1 MSEVDD
7 FLKKIS
13 SNTKKQTTNTNLD
26 DILSKFRTFSV
37 NSDIEINK
45 EILNGSQQSEI
56 LDQQTTNFSP
66 QTNVT
71 TTDIDEILNK
81 TKTNSVLG
89 NSNNYLSND
98 LPDFQ
103 KKEEEKNEEK
113 EKNNLVGLQ
122 EKKKTNFSIDSLLGL
137 STNNEIEEEEEE
149 EHNLMISN
157 QLENQQQ
164 STKNESQI
172 YKRSIDDILHH
183 INYKKKPTSTNS
195 NFQKQ
200 SSNQIDEL
208 LNRVKNSKSSENQN
222 YQEENQTTSYKSDIE
237 KILEKKENKSNFNNN
252 NEDENNLNRNQ
263 GNSLH
268 QDNSFTS
275 IDDIL
280 SRTKSLNVQSS
291 QYSNNLKK
299 NIQNQDQIQTNENN
313 NYYGNHTKDNENE
326 NKLKENQNNNYNE
339 NNNFTSI
346 DDILSRTKSTTIQ
359 SSQYSNNL
367 NKSIQNS
374 NQIQTNENNFI
385 QNNSKDNENENKLK
399 ENQNNNYNDN
409 NSFTSIDAIL
419 SRTKSLNIQSSQ
431 YSNNLKTNIQNI
443 DQIQTNE
450 NDYIQKNNSKDNEN
464 ENKLKENQNN
474 NYNENNNFTS
484 IDDILSRA
492 KSLNTQSS
500 QYSNNLN
507 KSIQN
512 SSQIQTNENNNYYG
526 NNNEDNENE
535 NKLKENQN
543 NNHNDNN
550 SFTSID
556 AILSR
561 TKSLNVQSSQYSNN
575 LNKNIQNSSQIQ
587 TNENNFIQKNN
598 SKDNENENKL
608 KENKNNNYNENN
620 SFTSIDAILSRTK
633 STTIQSSQYSNNLNK
648 SIQNSNQIQTNE
660 NNNYYDINKD
670 NENENKLKENQ
681 NNNYNDNNSF
691 TSIDALL
698 SRTKSTNIQSSQYSN
713 NLNKNIQNSDQIQT
727 NENNNY
733 YDINSEDNENENKLK
748 ENQNN
753 NYNENNNFTSI
764 DDILSRTK
772 SQNVQSSQ
780 YSNNLDESIEN
791 ANNLLASNIPEQ
803 INNQKSINT
812 QNGFGSDIDQF
823 IKQIS
828 DNSSNNSLIDN
839 LINQNNRFESQN
851 ESNIKQNSQTINEP
865 DELESYQ
872 YQDKEQEQEQEY
884 EQLKSQE
891 KEEENNKM
899 NQKTYSN
906 NNSIYSNDIEY
917 LLSRAKSS
925 KKINEN
931 NFSTKEKETQETINN
946 ILNIQ
951 QEQEQVQDQETKFS
965 NDYKNKYTNKIDS
978 LLKKNKKKKQLRKI
992 NTENQ
997 DYRNSSF
1004 DEIDRLVSLAKLTNL
1019 TKSNENLENDFIENT
1034 ENNEVEI
1041 EKTNSNLKKTNKV
1054 SSFEN
1059 ENNMDIESKS
1069 TEEINENIK
1078 LNGQETER
1086 EREREKEKE
1095 IKQLM
1100 NIYKNKQNEYLQLK
1114 NKLDDLD
1121 KEDEEFENNK
1131 KNNKSIEINIEN
1143 NNTKKSKALSI
1154 LINLNDQL
1162 CKSHDQYQT
1171 NISYLIDHF
1180 DLKLKNNSM
1189 EVVNKLQEIFE
1200 NNKNNKTRKLKQ
1212 PFKSRKLLS
1221 KILNNY
1227 LRSLNLPYFREKILD
1242 KINEM
1247 INKDINIF
1255 EENTIL
1261 IIKNK
1266 LIRLLKNTVLVDKE
1280 EGNIFNTLETIFNL
1294 FYFSTLFR
1302 KNLTRYLVNY
1312 LKMNNIIN
1320 QFPKIHNKL
1329 KNLNKK
1335 QQQGENV
1342 PLKDEDDDKDG
1353 EDENDNNKYFINNL
1367 IENIFLEF
1375 DEYLYGYPE
1384 ETRIRDFLT
1393 QLFTNLNLDNPGNLA
1408 NDITINSFKM
1418 TTNIFFKELFKQLID
1433 EQNFKEIELIS
1444 KKILFE
1450 HGQVYSELIESCQAT
1465 NLKRYFKKNDIFF
1478 LIALMEYT
1486 SNRNNLKEMIYKL
1499 SNNLFPLF
1507 NSLGIT
1513 DELIRIGFTL
1523 SISTSNSIQGIF
1535 QSDDLLIKLMI
1546 TYFKV
1551 EGKEYLKKIFKD
1563 LMDEI
1568 LLNNVSFLITSNLE
1582 SNEEKRIKNFQNL
1595 KYYLNVFGN
1604 KLYSSQNIFPI
1615 RIKNIFHM
1623 IHKLLTHKYTV
1634 EWIPIV
1640 SNIFFSY
1647 FIGLALN
1654 SPFQYGLVD
1663 KPLTD
1668 WQANQNF
1675 SILYESITHMT
1686 QNLLY
1691 ENSNPLLYQLNDII
1705 TNVNRKRN
1713 MFLRIIV
1720 QQQNIQPQSNLEK
1733 NFFSVMPNQE
1743 ELILQLIKKISI
1755 HISKFLKKPIDISN
1769 GEMAIL
1775 NLVNQ
1780 YNELTNRFSSIRN
1793 LNIQLSQLHNNY
1805 PSIFSLENN

>member
-71 TTDIDEILNK
+71 TTYIDEILNK

-98 LPDFQ
+98 LSDFQ

-122 EKKKTNFSIDSLLGL
+122 GKKKTNFSIDSLLGL
-137 STNNEIEEEEEE
+137 STNNAIEEEEEE

-195 NFQKQ
+195 NIQKQ

-346 DDILSRTKSTTIQ
+346 DDILSRTKSTNVQ

-374 NQIQTNENNFI
+374 DQIQT
-385 QNNSKDNENENKLK
+385 NENENKLK
-399 ENQNNNYNDN
+399 ENQNNNYNEN

-484 IDDILSRA
+484 IDDILSRT
-492 KSLNTQSS
+492 KSLNAQSS

-512 SSQIQTNENNNYYG
+512 SSQIQTNENNFIQ

-543 NNHNDNN
+543 NNYNDNN

-561 TKSLNVQSSQYSNN
+561 S
-575 LNKNIQNSSQIQ
+575 
-587 TNENNFIQKNN
+587 
-598 SKDNENENKL
+598 
-608 KENKNNNYNENN
+608 
-620 SFTSIDAILSRTK
+620 K

-648 SIQNSNQIQTNE
+648 SIQNSDQIQTNE

-691 TSIDALL
+691 TSIDAIL
-698 SRTKSTNIQSSQYSN
+698 SRSKSTTIQSSQYSN
-713 NLNKNIQNSDQIQT
+713 NLNKSIQNSDQIQT
-727 NENNNY
+727 NENNFIQN
-733 YDINSEDNENENKLK
+733 NSKDNENENKLK

-803 INNQKSINT
+803 INNQKPINT

-851 ESNIKQNSQTINEP
+851 ESNIKQNSQTINER

-872 YQDKEQEQEQEY
+872 YQDKEQEQEY

-899 NQKTYSN
+899 NPKTYSN

-931 NFSTKEKETQETINN
+931 NFSTKENETQETINN

-951 QEQEQVQDQETKFS
+951 QEQEQVQDQETKIS
-965 NDYKNKYTNKIDS
+965 NDYKNKYTKKIDS

-1114 NKLDDLD
+1114 NKLDELD

-1335 QQQGENV
+1335 QQKGENV
-1342 PLKDEDDDKDG
+1342 PLEDDDDDKDG

-1384 ETRIRDFLT
+1384 ETRISDFLT
-1393 QLFTNLNLDNPGNLA
+1393 QLFINLNLDNPGNLA
-1408 NDITINSFKM
+1408 NGITINSFKM

-1604 KLYSSQNIFPI
+1604 KLYSSQNILPI

-1793 LNIQLSQLHNNY
+1793 LNNQLSQLHNNY